1 MLNMLNKTSNQK
13 MMEHLYEQLW
23 DWMEYWNDQMMEH
36 LYDQMKE

>member
-1 MLNMLNKTSNQK
+1 MLNKTSNQ

-23 DWMEYWNDQMMEH
+23 EPMEYLYDQMMEH

>member
-23 DWMEYWNDQMMEH
+23 DWMEYLYDQMMEY
-36 LYDQMKE
+36 LDDQMME